1 MYGTHQTSELDLRAV
16 ISAIYLG
23 HHAFNDVQ
31 LYLSPSFICNLL
43 IMSIIFLNVWNALKA
58 VTTAHYVGH
67 HACDDVQLYYLFP
80 SLIYISLIISGI
92 LIVWNAPKA
101 VTTMYYVRHHAPPP
115 LSV

>member
-1 MYGTHQTSELDLRAV
+1 
-16 ISAIYLG
+16 
-23 HHAFNDVQ
+23 
-31 LYLSPSFICNLL
+31 
-43 IMSIIFLNVWNALKA
+43 MSIIFLNAWNALKS

-67 HACDDVQLYYLFP
+67 HAYDDVQLYLFP